1 MNQAHNLKAAGS
13 NPVRAWSSEQLQ
25 RTSTQSRAAGP
36 PQYLETK
43 PARGSWFFVFK
54 AQIVRVF
61 HTIFLLNNSAVKM
74 NLNLFVRYVSSVKLI
89 LKKSLT
95 L

>member
-1 MNQAHNLKAAGS
+1 
-13 NPVRAWSSEQLQ
+13 
-25 RTSTQSRAAGP
+25 
-36 PQYLETK
+36 
-43 PARGSWFFVFK
+43 
-54 AQIVRVF
+54 
-61 HTIFLLNNSAVKM
+61 LLNNSAVKM